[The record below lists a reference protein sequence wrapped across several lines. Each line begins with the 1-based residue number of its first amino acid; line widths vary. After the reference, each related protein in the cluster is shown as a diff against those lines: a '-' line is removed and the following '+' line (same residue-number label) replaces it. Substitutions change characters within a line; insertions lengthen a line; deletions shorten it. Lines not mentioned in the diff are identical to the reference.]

1 MCDPGPTVLLDVRL
15 LPAPEPFRLIMESLA
30 TLPAGA
36 CLKVL
41 HRREPFPL
49 YPVLA
54 RSGFSVTVERV
65 EHAPDTEFILYIT
78 RSLVSEQPD
87 T

>member
-1 MCDPGPTVLLDVRL
+1 MELDVRH

-30 TLPAGA
+30 TLPAGD

-54 RSGFSVTVERV
+54 RSGFSVVVERV
-65 EHAPDTEFILYIT
+65 EHDTAPGFILYIT
-78 RSLVSEQPD
+78 RDPAPGQTPE
-87 T
+87 